1 MYNMT
6 LCNVLQRKR
15 QLEISKWRRVKTWI
29 TFSTFFYIFWNDTPK
44 NVKSHV
50 FWILKKKT

>member
-6 LCNVLQRKR
+6 LCNVLQRKH

-29 TFSTFFYIFWNDTPK
+29 TFSTFFYIFLKWHSK
-44 NVKSHV
+44 KRKKSS
-50 FWILKKKT
+50 FLDFEKKT